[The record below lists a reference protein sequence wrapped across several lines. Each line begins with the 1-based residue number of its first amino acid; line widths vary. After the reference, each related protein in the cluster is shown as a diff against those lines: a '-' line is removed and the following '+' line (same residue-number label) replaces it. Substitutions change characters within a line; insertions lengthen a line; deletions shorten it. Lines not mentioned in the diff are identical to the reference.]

1 MAFLTRMSAALTASQ
16 SLLMRV
22 LAGFIHSLRAAIGLE
37 HEYEKLLERARRQ
50 GFKNPRQIESILGMV
65 QPRLFSASEN
75 RKMLGHMKMMFDNG
89 YVAVHPTAFPELVS
103 SLRAA
108 YSDDGD
114 TLDKQHS
121 TENDIFEALMIS
133 LYWWRLKSN
142 R

>member
-1 MAFLTRMSAALTASQ
+1 
-16 SLLMRV
+16 
-22 LAGFIHSLRAAIGLE
+22 
-37 HEYEKLLERARRQ
+37 
-50 GFKNPRQIESILGMV
+50 MV